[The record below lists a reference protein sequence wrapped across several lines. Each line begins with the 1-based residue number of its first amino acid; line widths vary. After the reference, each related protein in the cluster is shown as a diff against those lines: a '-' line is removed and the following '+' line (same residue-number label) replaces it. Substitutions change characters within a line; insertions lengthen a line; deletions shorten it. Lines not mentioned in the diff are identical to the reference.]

1 MDGTKLLNVSKV
13 NIDLGEKKKN
23 KFYPLGIIF
32 KILRQVRVRRVLM
45 DSVVF

>member
-13 NIDLGEKKKN
+13 NIDLGEKKI